1 MVQGGVAAQA
11 RGMTTAPT
19 TKIAVITGASRGLG
33 RSMAE
38 HLAARGWDVVGTY
51 QSRPD
56 AADEVVEAVRAAGR
70 TATFLPFDASDPS
83 SVPAF
88 AGALRARLQETFGRE
103 GFDALVNNA
112 GVGLS
117 KPYVDTTGADLDSIL
132 DIHVKTPFLLTQ
144 ALLPLLVD
152 GGQVLNVSSGLA
164 TFVGPGM
171 SAYASA
177 KGAIEV
183 LTRYQAQE
191 LGSRRIR
198 VNVLRPGAIATDFG
212 GGAVRDNAQY
222 NAAVSAM
229 IALGRPGEADDIGA
243 GVAAIL
249 SDDLRWANGTAIE
262 LSGGQRL

>member
-1 MVQGGVAAQA
+1 MD
-11 RGMTTAPT
+11 
-19 TKIAVITGASRGLG
+19 KIAVITGASRGLG

-38 HLAARGWDVVGTY
+38 HLSRRGWGVVGTY
-51 QSRPD
+51 QSRRD
-56 AADEVVEAVRAAGR
+56 AAHAVVAGIEDGGGTAA
-70 TATFLPFDASDPS
+70 FLPFDAADPS
-83 SVPAF
+83 STAAF
-88 AGALRARLQETFGRE
+88 AEALRDQLGTTFGR
-103 GFDALVNNA
+103 GDFDALVNNA
-112 GVGLS
+112 GTGLS
-117 KPYVDTTGADLDSIL
+117 KPYVDTTEAELDSIV

-144 ALLPLLVD
+144 RLLPLLVD

-177 KGAIEV
+177 KGAVEV

-191 LGSRRIR
+191 LGARRIR
-198 VNVLRPGAIATDFG
+198 VNVLRPGAIATDFN

-222 NAAVSAM
+222 NAAVSSM

-249 SDDLRWANGTAIE
+249 SDDLAWANGTVIE

>member
-1 MVQGGVAAQA
+1 MNN
-11 RGMTTAPT
+11 
-19 TKIAVITGASRGLG
+19 IAVITGASRGLG

-38 HLAARGWDVVGTY
+38 HLSRRGWGIVGTY
-51 QSRPD
+51 QNRRD
-56 AADEVVEAVRAAGR
+56 AADEVVTSIEATGG
-70 TATFLPFDASDPS
+70 TAVFLPFDASDPS
-83 SVPAF
+83 STAAF
-88 AGALRARLQETFGRE
+88 AEALRTQLETTFGRPD
-103 GFDALVNNA
+103 FDALVNNA

-117 KPYVDTTGADLDSIL
+117 KPFAQTTEAELDSIL

-144 ALLPLLVD
+144 RLLPMLVD
-152 GGQVLNVSSGLA
+152 GGQILNVSSGLA
-164 TFVGPGM
+164 TFVGPGS
-171 SAYASA
+171 SAYATA

-198 VNVLRPGAIATDFG
+198 ANVLRPGAIATDFN

-222 NAAVSAM
+222 NAAVSSM

-249 SDDLRWANGTAIE
+249 SDDLRWANGTVIE